1 MLNRITDWLKEN
13 LKGDPFIWSIIM
25 LLSLISVA
33 VVYSASSS
41 LAFQKKD
48 GDTMY
53 YLIKHGGLIVG
64 SLILVWLAHKVDYKY
79 YSRLSRLALII
90 SAPLL
95 VFTFLMGTESGGAT
109 RWLTIPIINQSFQP
123 SDLAK
128 LALIAN
134 LASMLA
140 KRQANIEDFKGSF
153 IPIVMWCGV
162 ICGLIALSNLSTAMI
177 LFSTCLLL
185 MFIGRVP
192 VKYLFML
199 VMVGAICGT
208 IALTLGQRLGTAI
221 NRVKQFAAIFLDE
234 NAEIPYQAEQAYI
247 AIWNG
252 GLLGKGPGN
261 SDLKYFLPQS
271 SSDFIYAII
280 IEEYGFM
287 GGIFIL
293 FLYLALLYR
302 GMKTVVKSDR
312 AYGGLLSA
320 GLAFS
325 LVGQAMINMGVAVGL
340 GPITGQPLPL
350 LSMGGTSLL
359 FTGLSLGIILSVSRG
374 DLTESNSVE
383 AKHATA

>member
-1 MLNRITDWLKEN
+1 MLDRATYWLREN
-13 LKGDPFIWSIIM
+13 LKGDPFIWAIIIV
-25 LLSLISVA
+25 LSLISLA

-48 GDTMY
+48 GDTIY
-53 YLIKHGGLIVG
+53 FLIKHGSLIVG
-64 SLILVWLAHKVDYKY
+64 SLVLVWLAHKVDYKY
-79 YSRLSRLALII
+79 YSKLSRLALIFSI
-90 SAPLL
+90 PLL
-95 VFTFLMGTESGGAT
+95 IFTFLAGTESGGAT
-109 RWLTIPIINQSFQP
+109 RWLMIPFINQSFQP

-140 KRQANIEDFKGSF
+140 KRQSNIDDFKGSF
-153 IPIVMWCGV
+153 IPIVLACSL
-162 ICGLIALSNLSTAMI
+162 ICGLIALSNISTALI

-192 VKYLFML
+192 MKYLFML
-199 VMVGAICGT
+199 ILVGSIFGT
-208 IALTLGQRLGTAI
+208 IALKIGQRLDTAI
-221 NRVKQFAAIFLDE
+221 SRIEHFFDDSG
-234 NAEIPYQAEQAYI
+234 EIPYQAEQAFI

-252 GLLGKGPGN
+252 GIIGKGPGN

-280 IEEYGFM
+280 IEEYGFI
-287 GGIFIL
+287 GGVLVL

-302 GMKTVVKSDR
+302 GMKTVVNSER

-374 DLTESNSVE
+374 DISESSSLE
-383 AKHATA
+383 KEHAGA

>member
-1 MLNRITDWLKEN
+1 MLNRFTYWLKDN
-13 LKGDPFIWSIIM
+13 LKGDPFIWTIIIV
-25 LLSLISVA
+25 LSLISVA
-33 VVYSASSS
+33 VVYSASSA
-41 LAFQKKD
+41 LAFQKKG
-48 GDTMY
+48 GDTVY
-53 YLIKHGGLIVG
+53 YLIKHGGLIIG
-64 SLILVWLAHKVDYKY
+64 SLVLVWLAHKVDYKY
-79 YSRLSRLALII
+79 YSRLSRFALII
-90 SAPLL
+90 SVPIL
-95 VFTFLMGTESGGAT
+95 VFTFLMGGELNGAS
-109 RWLTIPIINQSFQP
+109 RWLVIPIINQSFQP

-140 KRQANIEDFKGSF
+140 KRQANIEDFKESF
-153 IPIVMWCGV
+153 IPIVLWCGL
-162 ICGLIALSNLSTAMI
+162 ICGLIALSNLSTALI

-192 VKYLFML
+192 IKYLFML
-199 VMVGAICGT
+199 VLVGAIFGT
-208 IALTLGQRLGTAI
+208 IALKIGQRLETAI
-221 NRVKQFAAIFLDE
+221 NRIKDFFNDSGELPD
-234 NAEIPYQAEQAYI
+234 QAEQAFI

-252 GLLGKGPGN
+252 GFFGKGPGN

-280 IEEYGFM
+280 IEEYGFI
-287 GGIFIL
+287 GGVFVL

-302 GMKTVVKSDR
+302 GMKTVVNSER

-350 LSMGGTSLL
+350 VSMGGTSLL

-374 DLTESNSVE
+374 DISESNSSE
-383 AKHATA
+383 PKYATA

>member
-1 MLNRITDWLKEN
+1 MLDRATYWLREN
-13 LKGDPFIWSIIM
+13 LKGDPFIWAIIIV
-25 LLSLISVA
+25 LSLISLA

-48 GDTMY
+48 GDTIY
-53 YLIKHGGLIVG
+53 YLIKHGSLIVG
-64 SLILVWLAHKVDYKY
+64 SLVLVWLAHKVDYKY
-79 YSRLSRLALII
+79 YSKLSRLALIFSI
-90 SAPLL
+90 PLL
-95 VFTFLMGTESGGAT
+95 IFTFLAGTESGGAT
-109 RWLTIPIINQSFQP
+109 RWLMIPFINQSFQP

-140 KRQANIEDFKGSF
+140 KRQSNIDDFKGSF
-153 IPIVMWCGV
+153 IPIVLACSL
-162 ICGLIALSNLSTAMI
+162 ICGLIALSNISTALI

-192 VKYLFML
+192 MKYLFML
-199 VMVGAICGT
+199 ILVGSIFGT
-208 IALTLGQRLGTAI
+208 IALKIGQRLDTAI
-221 NRVKQFAAIFLDE
+221 SRIEHFFDDSG
-234 NAEIPYQAEQAYI
+234 EIPYQAEQAFI

-252 GLLGKGPGN
+252 GIIGKGPGN

-280 IEEYGFM
+280 IEEYGFI
-287 GGIFIL
+287 GGVLVL

-302 GMKTVVKSDR
+302 GMKTVVNSER

-374 DLTESNSVE
+374 DISESSSLE
-383 AKHATA
+383 KEHAGA